1 MPSDKKRDF
10 EPVYSR
16 RADKKPHYK
25 KKNNRKRRIIG
36 WSIFIVL
43 LLAVGSGL
51 VWGYGAYKSAKKTF
65 TQTYD
70 STNVQKER
78 NVSSVIK
85 QGKPLSILLLGTDTG
100 ALGRHDTG
108 RTDTM
113 IVATVNA
120 KQKTV
125 HLTSI
130 ARDTKVVVPGDT
142 QPYEKINAA
151 YTIGGAGTAVKTVQN
166 LLDIPIDFYAI
177 INMGGL
183 EKMVNGVG
191 GVDVTP
197 PLTFK
202 YGHANVVKGQKIHL
216 NGAEALDYARM
227 RDDDPRGDY
236 GRQARQRQIIKHLVM
251 KGLNITSLPRY
262 KSILSSLTGN
272 LKTDMTFDDMIA
284 IRAKYGDATHH
295 IKSQTLQ
302 GENAMIDGLS
312 YQVVSDNELLRVS
325 NDIRKT
331 LGLSGSTKLKTAQSS
346 TDSTTGYT
354 GNTGYSD
361 STNNGTQSTYNG
373 Y

>member
-1 MPSDKKRDF
+1 MPSDKDNNNDF

-16 RADKKPHYK
+16 RSDKKPHYK
-25 KKNNRKRRIIG
+25 KKNHRRRRIIG
-36 WSIFIVL
+36 WSIFFVL
-43 LLAVGSGL
+43 LIALGGGL
-51 VWGYGAYKSAKKTF
+51 VWGYGAYKSAKSTF
-65 TQTYD
+65 KKTYD
-70 STNVQKER
+70 STNVTKAR
-78 NVSSVIK
+78 NVSSVIQ

-113 IVATVNA
+113 IVASVNA
-120 KQKTV
+120 KKKTI

-166 LLDIPIDFYAI
+166 LLDIPVDFYAI

-183 EKMVNGVG
+183 EKMVNAVG

-197 PLTFK
+197 PLTFQ
-202 YGHANVVKGQKIHL
+202 YGAANVVKGKKIHL
-216 NGAEALDYARM
+216 NGRQALDYSRM

-236 GRQARQRQIIKHLVM
+236 GRQARQRQIIKKLVM

-262 KSILSSLTGN
+262 KSILSSLSGN
-272 LKTDMTFDDMIA
+272 MKTDMTFDDMIA

-312 YQVVSDNELLRVS
+312 YQVVPQNELLRVS
-325 NDIRKT
+325 NDIRT
-331 LGLSGSTKLKTAQSS
+331 SLGLAKSTKLQTSQIDTDDGQGATQSS
-346 TDSTTGYT
+346 
-354 GNTGYSD
+354 
-361 STNNGTQSTYNG
+361 STYNG